1 MRKTITLII
10 LLLFTVYAYPQSI
23 KLSDMNSK
31 NIKVITNRIPFD
43 KTEDF
48 ELYKPITVLWPLNP
62 MLVVE
67 NSKVYFGLTKEVNVI
82 LPGAKVKMGFEYSYI
97 FREERNNHL
106 RAFADYIIPLLAR
119 DFAAI
124 LMNVGGGY
132 FTDTKKAGLFPQ
144 VSFGLLAGFGD
155 FIGINVYIKARET
168 FMLKSEESNIFDLSL
183 GVGAAFYPF

>member
-1 MRKTITLII
+1 MKITAAFM
-10 LLLFTVYAYPQSI
+10 LLLFLSINAHTQSI
-23 KLSDMNSK
+23 KLSDFNSK
-31 NIKVITNRIPFD
+31 NISKSIYNNPLE
-43 KTEDF
+43 KSEDF

-62 MLVVE
+62 MIVVE
-67 NSKVYFGLTKEVNVI
+67 NGKVYFGLTKEMNVI

-97 FREERNNHL
+97 FRSERNNHL

-168 FMLKSEESNIFDLSL
+168 FMLKSEESNIFDFSL
-183 GVGAAFYPF
+183 GIGAAFYPF

>member
-1 MRKTITLII
+1 MKIAAALI
-10 LLLFTVYAYPQSI
+10 LLLLLSINAYTQSI
-23 KLSDMNSK
+23 KLSDFNSK
-31 NIKVITNRIPFD
+31 NNSKSVYKNTLE

-48 ELYKPITVLWPLNP
+48 ELYKPIMMFWPLNP

-97 FREERNNHL
+97 FREERNNHI

-144 VSFGLLAGFGD
+144 ISFGLLAGFGD